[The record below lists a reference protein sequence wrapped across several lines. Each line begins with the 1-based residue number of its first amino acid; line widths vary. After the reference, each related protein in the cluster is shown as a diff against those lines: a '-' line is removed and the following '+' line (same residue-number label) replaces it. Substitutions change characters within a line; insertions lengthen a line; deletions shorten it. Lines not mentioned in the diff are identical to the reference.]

1 MSLFSLFGPSI
12 KYSRDKH
19 QVTTEQI
26 KRLMWSLQ
34 STSISE
40 TNKDTVAEA
49 ILAKRDND
57 DKISLQNI
65 YEALT
70 KLKNENHI
78 TKSDRDSFMKV
89 FQESLTK

>member
-12 KYSRDKH
+12 KYSRDKR
-19 QVTTEQI
+19 QVTTEEI
-26 KRLMWSLQ
+26 KRLMWNTN

-40 TNKDTVAEA
+40 TNKDAVAEA
-49 ILAKRDND
+49 VLAKRDGD

-70 KLKNENHI
+70 KLKNEGRI
-78 TKSDRDSFMKV
+78 TKTDRDLFMKI

>member
-1 MSLFSLFGPSI
+1 MSLFSLFGPTI

-19 QVTTEQI
+19 QVTTEEI
-26 KRLMWSLQ
+26 KRLMWNTN

-40 TNKDTVAEA
+40 TNKDAVAEA
-49 ILAKRDND
+49 VLAKRDGD

-70 KLKNENHI
+70 KLKNEGRI
-78 TKSDRDSFMKV
+78 TKTDRDLFMKI
-89 FQESLTK
+89 FQDSLTK